1 MWWIRTRAKV
11 IIPVLLV
18 VAVIVGAAVMLSGK
32 TTSTSA
38 VNKGDEATGVRVIT
52 DKDGKIVVTG
62 RDPSEVKLSLALP
75 QNCAQI
81 SVFMDGVLAAYPG
94 TQGATDEVRVH
105 VTIVQRLAQDLCSWR
120 EYNALSSNQFTSWY
134 KDATVSP
141 DATAPTTV
149 TGSDNTTG
157 ATLPTDT
164 SVVDPAGTS
173 TIPTDAASTTVT
185 GG

>member
-18 VAVIVGAAVMLSGK
+18 VAVVIGAAVMMSGGG
-32 TTSTSA
+32 TSSSVA
-38 VNKGDEATGVRVIT
+38 NPGDESTGVRVIT
-52 DKDGKIVVTG
+52 DEDGKIVVTG

-81 SVFMDGVLAAYPG
+81 AVFMDGVLAAYPG

-120 EYNALSSNQFTSWY
+120 EYNTLSSNQFTSWY
-134 KDATVSP
+134 KNAAVPP
-141 DATAPTTV
+141 DASAPTTV
-149 TGSDNTTG
+149 IGSDNTSGT
-157 ATLPTDT
+157 TLPTDT
-164 SVVDPAGTS
+164 SVVDPSGTS
-173 TIPTDAASTTVT
+173 TIPTDATSTTVT

>member
-18 VAVIVGAAVMLSGK
+18 VAVVIGAAVMMSGG
-32 TTSTSA
+32 STSSSVA
-38 VNKGDEATGVRVIT
+38 NPGDESTGVRVIT
-52 DKDGKIVVTG
+52 DEDGKIVVTG

-81 SVFMDGVLAAYPG
+81 AVFMDGVLAAYPG
-94 TQGATDEVRVH
+94 TRGADDEVRVH

-134 KDATVSP
+134 KDVTVSP
-141 DATAPTTV
+141 DASAPTTV
-149 TGSDNTTG
+149 IGSDNTAGT
-157 ATLPTDT
+157 TLPADA
-164 SVVDPAGTS
+164 SVVDPAAAS
-173 TIPTDAASTTVT
+173 TIPTDATSTTVT

>member
-1 MWWIRTRAKV
+1 
-11 IIPVLLV
+11 
-18 VAVIVGAAVMLSGK
+18 
-32 TTSTSA
+32 
-38 VNKGDEATGVRVIT
+38 VNKGEEATGVRVIT

-81 SVFMDGVLAAYPG
+81 AVFMDGVLAAYPG
-94 TQGATDEVRVH
+94 TQGATDEVRVQ

-120 EYNALSSNQFTSWY
+120 EYNALSGNQFNSWY
-134 KDATVSP
+134 KNAAVAPGAS
-141 DATAPTTV
+141 APTTV
-149 TGSDNTTG
+149 IGSDNTAG

-164 SVVDPAGTS
+164 SVVDPAAAS
-173 TIPTDAASTTVT
+173 TTPTDATSTTVT